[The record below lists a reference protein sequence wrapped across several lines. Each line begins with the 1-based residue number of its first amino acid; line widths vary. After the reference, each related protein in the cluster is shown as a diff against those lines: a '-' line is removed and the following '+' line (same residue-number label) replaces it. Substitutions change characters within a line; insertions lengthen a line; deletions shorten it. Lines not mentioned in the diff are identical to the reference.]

1 MKIPRHE
8 SILLVLIRDDIHLY
22 RCGNL
27 YATDRESPGRKADY
41 GITLGLSYSD
51 RMKKVSI
58 ARISVEID
66 KDPTLRIKAQEQAQE
81 QAQNQAQ
88 DRF

>member
-1 MKIPRHE
+1 
-8 SILLVLIRDDIHLY
+8 
-22 RCGNL
+22 
-27 YATDRESPGRKADY
+27 
-41 GITLGLSYSD
+41 
-51 RMKKVSI
+51 MKKVSI